1 VEALDHRGFEEAGES
16 FEPGFGRRLRG
27 AHERAEVDT
36 SWGAERAPIVTL
48 GAATQIELDGREVR
62 FLVPFTGQRPNEH
75 WLHAFR
81 GLLRDW
87 PLDLQEPRL
96 DEGRGL
102 YLGPLPVDRLDQYV
116 EALKSAVDEASRV
129 YTDEIEPE
137 LRRQREEALRREEE
151 ERRLRV
157 DVESRLKALLG

>member
-1 VEALDHRGFEEAGES
+1 MEALDHQRFDQAEDTFDG
-16 FEPGFGRRLRG
+16 GFGRRLRG
-27 AHERAEVDT
+27 AHERVGFE
-36 SWGAERAPIVTL
+36 SWGDERAPIVTL
-48 GAATQIELDGREVR
+48 GSATQIEVDGHEVR

-75 WLHAFR
+75 WLQAFR
-81 GLLRDW
+81 GLLSSW
-87 PLDLQEPRL
+87 QLDLVEPRL

-102 YLGPLPVDRLDQYV
+102 YLGPLPVDRLDQHV
-116 EALKSAVDEASRV
+116 QALRSAVDEASRI

-151 ERRLRV
+151 ERRLRA

>member
-1 VEALDHRGFEEAGES
+1 MEALDHRGFEEAGES

-75 WLHAFR
+75 WLQAFR
-81 GLLRDW
+81 GLLRSW
-87 PLDLQEPRL
+87 PLDLVEPRL

-102 YLGPLPVDRLDQYV
+102 HLGPLPADRVEEHV
-116 EALKSAVDEASRV
+116 EALKSAVAEASRI